1 MKKISLLLAITVFFS
16 SLAAFAQRKEV
27 GGEISLGARFG
38 GTVGATLKRHGAYNK
53 SAIEF
58 IAQFKNFDDSNP
70 DLEGF
75 SLTGLYQKLAPLS
88 GNSQLSAL
96 FGGGVSMNFEQDFN
110 LGVSGMIGFDW
121 RLKKLPIT
129 LQVDWMPTYFFINTS
144 EFTLSNAAFSARY
157 VINRRR
163 YSKN

>member
-1 MKKISLLLAITVFFS
+1 MKKPSLLLAVAFILS
-16 SLAAFAQRKEV
+16 SMGIYAQKKEV

-88 GNSQLSAL
+88 GSSQLSAL
-96 FGGGVSMNFEQDFN
+96 FGGGLSMNFEDDFN
-110 LGVSGMIGFDW
+110 LGASAMIGFDW
-121 RLKKLPIT
+121 RLKKVPVT
-129 LQVDWMPTYFFINTS
+129 LQVDWMPTYFFIGTS
-144 EFTLSNAAFSARY
+144 EFTLTNAAFSARY
-157 VINRRR
+157 VLNRRR
-163 YSKN
+163 YKD

>member
-1 MKKISLLLAITVFFS
+1 MKKISLLIAIAIFLTSVS
-16 SLAAFAQRKEV
+16 AFAQRKEV

-38 GTVGATLKRHGAYNK
+38 GTVGATLKRHGAYNN

-75 SLTGLYQKLAPLS
+75 SLTGLYQKLAPMS
-88 GNSQLSAL
+88 RSTQLSAL
-96 FGGGVSMNFEQDFN
+96 FGGGLSMNFKDDFN
-110 LGVSGMIGFDW
+110 LGVSGMLGFDW
-121 RLKKLPIT
+121 RLKKVPVT

-144 EFTLSNAAFSARY
+144 EFTFTNAAFSARY
-157 VINRRR
+157 VLNRKR
-163 YSKN
+163 YAKN

>member
-1 MKKISLLLAITVFFS
+1 MKKIFSLISFAVFLTS
-16 SLAAFAQRKEV
+16 ISAFAQKKEV

-58 IAQFKNFDDSNP
+58 IAQFKNFDESNA

-88 GNSQLSAL
+88 GSSQLSAL
-96 FGGGVSMNFEQDFN
+96 FGGGVSMNFERDFN

-144 EFTLSNAAFSARY
+144 EFTLSNAAISARY
-157 VINRRR
+157 VLNRRR

>member
-1 MKKISLLLAITVFFS
+1 MKKISLLIAIAIFLTSVS
-16 SLAAFAQRKEV
+16 AFAQKREV
-27 GGEISLGARFG
+27 GGEVSLGARFG

-88 GNSQLSAL
+88 GSSQLSAL
-96 FGGGVSMNFEQDFN
+96 FGGGLSMNFEDDFN
-110 LGVSGMIGFDW
+110 LGVSAMIGFDW
-121 RLKKLPIT
+121 RLKGVPVT
-129 LQVDWMPTYFFINTS
+129 LQIDWMPTYFFINTS
-144 EFTLSNAAFSARY
+144 EFTLSNAAISARY
-157 VINRRR
+157 VLNRRR
-163 YSKN
+163 YAKN

>member
-1 MKKISLLLAITVFFS
+1 MKRISLFLAIAFFLTS
-16 SLAAFAQRKEV
+16 VSAFAQKKEV

-58 IAQFKNFDDSNP
+58 IAQFKNFDESNP

-88 GNSQLSAL
+88 GNSKLSAL
-96 FGGGVSMNFEQDFN
+96 FGGGLSMNFEDDFN
-110 LGVSGMIGFDW
+110 LGVSAMIGFDW
-121 RLKKLPIT
+121 RLKKVPVT

-144 EFTLSNAAFSARY
+144 EFTLSNAAISARY
-157 VINRRR
+157 VLNRRR
-163 YSKN
+163 YAKK

>member
-1 MKKISLLLAITVFFS
+1 MKKLSTLFVLVFILFS
-16 SLAAFAQRKEV
+16 SASYAQKKEV

-58 IAQFKNFDDSNP
+58 IAQFKNFDESNP

-88 GNSQLSAL
+88 GSSQLSAL
-96 FGGGVSMNFEQDFN
+96 FGGGLSMNFEEDFN
-110 LGVSGMIGFDW
+110 LGASAMIGFDW
-121 RLKKLPIT
+121 RLKKVPVT
-129 LQVDWMPTYFFINTS
+129 LQIDWMPTYFFIGTS
-144 EFTLSNAAFSARY
+144 EFTLSNAAVSARY
-157 VINRRR
+157 VLNRRR
-163 YSKN
+163 YKN

>member
-1 MKKISLLLAITVFFS
+1 MKKISLLIVFAVFLT
-16 SLAAFAQRKEV
+16 SLSAFAQKKEV

-88 GNSQLSAL
+88 GSSQLSAL
-96 FGGGVSMNFEQDFN
+96 FGGGLSMNFERDFN
-110 LGVSGMIGFDW
+110 LGVSGMLGFDW
-121 RLKKLPIT
+121 RLKKLPVT

-144 EFTLSNAAFSARY
+144 EFTFSNAAISARY
-157 VINRRR
+157 VLNRRR
-163 YSKN
+163 YARN

>member
-1 MKKISLLLAITVFFS
+1 MKKTFPLIAVAVFLTSIT
-16 SLAAFAQRKEV
+16 AFAQKKEV

-58 IAQFKNFDDSNP
+58 IAQFKNFDESNV

-88 GNSQLSAL
+88 GSSQLSAL
-96 FGGGVSMNFEQDFN
+96 FGGGVSMNFERDFN

-121 RLKKLPIT
+121 RLKKLPVT

-144 EFTLSNAAFSARY
+144 EFTLSNAAISARY
-157 VINRRR
+157 VLNRRR
-163 YSKN
+163 YSK

>member
-1 MKKISLLLAITVFFS
+1 MNKLIPLLVFALILS
-16 SLAAFAQRKEV
+16 STDVYAQKKEV

-53 SAIEF
+53 SAFEF

-70 DLEGF
+70 DLDGF

-88 GNSQLSAL
+88 SSSQLSAL
-96 FGGGVSMNFEQDFN
+96 FGGGLSMNFKDDFN

-121 RLKKLPIT
+121 RLKKVPIT
-129 LQVDWMPTYFFINTS
+129 LQVDWMPTYFFIGTS
-144 EFTLSNAAFSARY
+144 EFTVTNAAFSARY
-157 VINRRR
+157 VLNRRR
-163 YSKN
+163 FKD